1 MSFVLQQNVTVYEER
16 GSAHSAYIGAS
27 GSHHRSS
34 NVIGGEL
41 RALKHLD
48 QLW

>member
-16 GSAHSAYIGAS
+16 GSAHSGAS